1 MNVTPPT
8 SASLIAALAGMLPKG
23 DLLTAEADMARYSR
37 DWSGDHFGRPL
48 AVARPASVEEMSA
61 LMRLCHEE
69 RVPVVPQGGLTGLV
83 GAAVAADSGELVIS
97 LERLNT
103 IRSVNPIDFAMVV
116 EAGCILEDAKRAA
129 EAHDCLLPITFGAQG
144 SCRIGGNVA
153 TNAGGFNVLRYG
165 MTRDLVL
172 GLEVV
177 LADGRLWNG
186 LKVLRKD
193 NRGYDLKQ
201 IFIGSE
207 GTLGIVTAAAL
218 KLHPKPTQVETALV
232 GLRSV
237 EDAMALY
244 ARARRDCSDLLT
256 AFELILRRGIEI
268 TMREAADFPDPL
280 TRPYPAYVL
289 IEVSAGGL
297 IDLSAMLLDFLG
309 GVTDL
314 VEDGVVASTRAQG
327 ERLWRYRE
335 IMVER
340 QGRGGRYLRTDVS
353 VPISKLADFVADAL
367 AALEKAR
374 PDALAVTYGHVGDG
388 NIHLNVVP
396 PAGMVPEAVEQLF
409 EEAEAHIF
417 AVVDRYNGSISAEHG
432 IGRVKQKAFLERID
446 PVALDLA
453 AGIKETFDPRHILS
467 NGRILASKFAV
478 DYR

>member
-1 MNVTPPT
+1 MNVVPPI
-8 SASLIAALAGMLPKG
+8 SKSLIAALAGVLPNG
-23 DLLTAEADMARYSR
+23 GLVTASQDLARYSR

-61 LMRLCHEE
+61 LMRHCHAQ
-69 RVPVVPQGGLTGLV
+69 RIPVVPQGGLTGLV
-83 GAAVAADSGELVIS
+83 GAAVAADGGEIVIS
-97 LERLNT
+97 LERMNR
-103 IRSVNPIDFAMVV
+103 IRSISPIDFAMVV
-116 EAGCILEDAKRAA
+116 EAGCILEVAKRAA
-129 EAHDCLLPITFGAQG
+129 EQSDCLLPITFGAQG

-177 LADGRLWNG
+177 LADGRIWNG

-218 KLHPKPTQVETALV
+218 KLFPKPTQIETALV

-256 AFELILRRGIEI
+256 AFELILRGGIEI
-268 TMREAADFPDPL
+268 TMREGVDFPDPL
-280 TRPYPAYVL
+280 SKAYPAYVL
-289 IEVSAGGL
+289 IEVSSGGL
-297 IDLSAMLLDFLG
+297 IDLSDMLTGFLG
-309 GVTDL
+309 GVTDI
-314 VEDGVVASTRAQG
+314 VEDGIVASTRAQA
-327 ERLWRYRE
+327 ERLWLYRE

-353 VPISKLADFVADAL
+353 VPISELADFVTDAL
-367 AALEKAR
+367 AALEEVR

-396 PAGMVPEAVEQLF
+396 PEGMAPEAVEHLF
-409 EEAEAHIF
+409 EEAEAVIF
-417 AVVDRYNGSISAEHG
+417 AVVDRYGGSISAEHG

-446 PVALDLA
+446 PVTLDLA
-453 AGIKETFDPRHILS
+453 AGIKEAFDPRHILS
-467 NGRILASKFAV
+467 NGRILAANA
-478 DYR
+478 DHGL